1 MTYSE
6 KIKASKEI
14 YNALEGLNNEERLKV
29 TYGIGYKG
37 KKNKYEIKCWV
48 DKRGKRY
55 YSIWSHF
62 SGMNVDTLSKTT
74 MKCYTYDMMSQR
86 TNYSFQLYSMEL
98 DKDIQEEVLD
108 NPFI

>member
-6 KIKASKEI
+6 KIKAGSYI
-14 YNALEGLNNEERLKV
+14 YNALLGLNDKERLKV
-29 TYGIGYKG
+29 TYGIGFKG
-37 KKNKYEIKCWV
+37 KKNKYEVKCWI
-48 DKRGKRY
+48 DTNGNRS

-62 SGMNVDTLSKTT
+62 SGMNVDSLSKTT

-98 DKDIQEEVLD
+98 DTDI
-108 NPFI
+108 